1 MVAAARPVPIS
12 RGHPVVY
19 DEFMA
24 APEYLICMECETP
37 TYVFEWAEGKVVEAM
52 CPVCG
57 NDDPASFLS
66 EDDFET
72 MTAGKN
78 DEDEE
83 E

>member
-1 MVAAARPVPIS
+1 MVAAASPVPIS
-12 RGHPVVY
+12 RGRPVVY

-66 EDDFET
+66 EDDFEE
-72 MTAGKN
+72 MTVGK
-78 DEDEE
+78 DDEE
-83 E
+83 EE

>member
-1 MVAAARPVPIS
+1 M
-12 RGHPVVY
+12 VY

-37 TYVFEWAEGKVVEAM
+37 TYVFEWAAGKVVEAM

-66 EDDFET
+66 EDDFEA
-72 MTAGKN
+72 MTVGK
-78 DEDEE
+78 DDEE
-83 E
+83 GEEE